1 MNLKKLV
8 LGSDLAQDTKK
19 CGSFVNARAIAR
31 NTKKKNDNN
40 QETLETKAN
49 IFLLNFVYYVVHK

>member
-8 LGSDLAQDTKK
+8 LGSDLAQDRKK
-19 CGSFVNARAIAR
+19 CGSFGERKR
-31 NTKKKNDNN
+31 KSQKHLEKNNN
-40 QETLETKAN
+40 NKETLETKAK